1 MYQQWRDGNG
11 IYFQILCL
19 WLIRISLECPL
30 CFLCLCLRF
39 LRSCHVSLR
48 AHTAP
53 ALKLVW
59 TADSISRRSEDDLHY
74 HTSTVR
80 SLTLTSYKCFPST
93 HFLTN
98 DITIRV
104 EIGQSRNRTRDARI
118 EHLNILV
125 YIRHKKFCMKGLRCE
140 GTRAKKTNNEE
151 KVMFKRKRRLRV
163 EERKTRKTRRG
174 RGNCPQV
181 PSISK
186 NSEHKGIRKG

>member
-1 MYQQWRDGNG
+1 M
-11 IYFQILCL
+11 
-19 WLIRISLECPL
+19 LI
-30 CFLCLCLRF
+30 
-39 LRSCHVSLR
+39 